1 MGCSRGMEV
10 PLTAIVVLVIV
21 CIGIGYGL
29 HEVDLVTVVPLVI
42 AFGVLIYGVVSA
54 ILRYRYD

>member
-1 MGCSRGMEV
+1 MDVS
-10 PLTAIVVLVIV
+10 LTAIVVLVIV

-42 AFGVLIYGVVSA
+42 AFGVLVYGIVSA